1 MPSIAA
7 GRLLGIEAAGLLHRA
22 TSTIQ
27 IYRKGVLEGLMP
39 VLLPAFAAKLR
50 QGHALKDSYLRGV
63 AYLTAVG
70 WPFSV
75 VLALLAHPIL
85 PVLFG
90 PPWDAAVPLVQLL
103 CLAGAITPFVH
114 PVRPLFISLA
124 PIALDLRIPPACPPA
139 KSHHH
144 TPAPPPAP

>member
-1 MPSIAA
+1 MRISDGSSDVCSSDLQMPSIAA

-63 AYLTAVG
+63 AYRSEERRVG
-70 WPFSV
+70 KECVSTCRSRWSPY
-75 VLALLAHPIL
+75 H
-85 PVLFG
+85 
-90 PPWDAAVPLVQLL
+90 
-103 CLAGAITPFVH
+103 
-114 PVRPLFISLA
+114 
-124 PIALDLRIPPACPPA
+124 
-139 KSHHH
+139 
-144 TPAPPPAP
+144 